1 MRIVRRNSSKWA
13 WAILGFFVMTACLSR
28 PLAAQSSYTAQLSG
42 TVNDTSGGVIP
53 GAKVILTD
61 EGTGIGATFLTDR
74 RGTYVFT
81 GLRPAAFTI
90 RVEAPGFK
98 AQERKGVALAVSQQA
113 TLDFTLSPGEVTE
126 SVTVTEQ
133 APLLDTGSATLGT
146 DVTNEYLQDI
156 PLINRSMFGLV
167 FSAGGVTETT
177 GSGITD
183 TYPSGTNFVSNG
195 QRNATAEVRVDG
207 ALTSAPEQG
216 EGATSNVYYQPSVE
230 IVQEFKVENN
240 SFSAEY
246 GNNGGTVVNMVLKSG
261 TNNFHGSGWWYLQR
275 AALDANDFFSNAQGQ
290 ARPDHLRDQY
300 GFSLGGPIRK
310 QKTFFF
316 VDYEKVRQD
325 DPIVVKGTVP
335 TDAMRNNGDFSQL
348 SPRNITLYNPF
359 DCTPAGSSNC
369 TRSAVVGDAS
379 NGSLNGVANVIP
391 QSLWDPVGKT
401 ILGLFPEPNVSG
413 PDPTVDNFQKAILS
427 SFPGYQF
434 DIKVDQQFG
443 QSQRLTGRYS
453 RLHSENSVPFVLGS
467 ADFNDGMSGLTNV
480 QNIGLE
486 YTWSVTPTLVWVSRF
501 AVDRAYAPVKPVMT
515 PSTLEAAGFPSY
527 LVQANGLDRM
537 PAIVMD
543 QNGND
548 RWLSMYT
555 QCCTNTNFAHTL
567 YSYSSALSWIH
578 EEHTVKAGFEQRQ
591 FLNNFWQPNYPTGC
605 FYFPQS
611 ITAQSP
617 TDPLLTHGNSFATL
631 LMGWADTSSGC
642 PFASAMLNIVPSV
655 ADKSAET
662 AFYGQDDWKVSS
674 RLTIN
679 LGLRYEWSSPYTVR
693 HNRQQYSDFTSSTG
707 VSVTLPDAS
716 QPLLNTAPPNQATPT
731 MLIGTTVYPFQQGT
745 GRSVPTDRNNL
756 APRIGFAFSI
766 TPNTVIRG
774 GAGVY
779 YGMSPATN
787 FQFPGTVYSAAGNA
801 IFSSDSNATRNFAVT
816 LSNPFPNGMPVPQGQ
831 KYGAVAL
838 WGYDNSNNVGL
849 EEARAADIYQWN
861 IGVQHLFPWEITI
874 GVDYS
879 ANRSTHL
886 PWGGYSSTRNRNFI
900 SSDLLAQLSAR
911 LHAQDPNCDD
921 SSDNCV
927 SSYLQQTIDNPFLT
941 FFQGPAA
948 TYNEPAAIYNQAQ
961 LPLFYFLRPYPQ
973 FAGTFQALPKFSANS
988 WYNSL
993 QVRFQKRMNH
1003 YFSFE
1008 GNYTYSKATDDSSIG
1023 ANAFVGNLNTVGG
1036 LTVGNPQQLDRLNKE
1051 WSVSAN
1057 DATNRLV
1064 VAGIFQLPVGR
1075 GLWIGSDMNRVLD
1088 GFVGGWQLAG
1098 VYTYQTGQPLPVV
1111 MASARLQDGN
1121 QRPNIIC
1128 SQLGS
1133 GFSYHT
1139 AAVNGLSQ
1147 TGAATS
1153 VLNPNC
1159 FADPGDQNPGN
1170 APRYNE
1176 SIRADGIRNWDLSLM
1191 KQFTVHEGMT
1201 LQFRAEAFNLT
1212 NTTRFA
1218 FPNLG
1223 WAPGVPGIDSVFG
1236 QVTLQ
1241 ANSPRIM
1248 QLGLRFQF

>member
-1 MRIVRRNSSKWA
+1 MRFTRPIHRIWLSSIVGLFLMN
-13 WAILGFFVMTACLSR
+13 ACLSR

-42 TVNDTSGGVIP
+42 TVSDTSGGVIP
-53 GAKVILTD
+53 GVKVVLTA
-61 EGTGIGATFLTDR
+61 EGTGIGATFLTDS
-74 RGTYVFT
+74 RGIYAFT
-81 GLRPAAFTI
+81 GVRPASYTI
-90 RVEAPGFK
+90 RVEVPGFK
-98 AQERKGVALAVSQQA
+98 AQERKGLVLAVSQQT
-113 TLDFTLSPGEVTE
+113 TLDFMLSPGEVTE
-126 SVTVTEQ
+126 SVTVTQQ

-146 DVTNEYLQDI
+146 DVTNEYVRDI

-167 FSAGGVTETT
+167 FLAGGVTETT
-177 GSGITD
+177 GAGTLD
-183 TYPSGTNFVSNG
+183 PYPNGTNFVSNG
-195 QRNATAEVRVDG
+195 QRNATAEVRIDG

-261 TNNFHGSGWWYLQR
+261 TNNLHGSAWWYLQR
-275 AALDANDFFSNAQGQ
+275 AVLDANDFFSNAQGQ

-316 VDYEKVRQD
+316 VDYEKVRQN
-325 DPIVVKGTVP
+325 DPIVIRGTVP
-335 TDAMRNNGDFSQL
+335 TDAMRNNGDFSQISESL
-348 SPRNITLYNPF
+348 FNPF
-359 DCTPAGSSNC
+359 ACTPAGSPSC
-369 TRSAVVGDAS
+369 TRPPIVGDAS
-379 NGSLNGVANVIP
+379 NGSLNLVPNVIP
-391 QSLWDPVGKT
+391 KGLWDPVGKT
-401 ILGLFPEPNVSG
+401 ILGLFPEPNISG
-413 PDPTVDNFQKAILS
+413 PDPTVNNFQQAILS
-427 SFPGYQF
+427 SSPGYQF

-443 QSQRLTGRYS
+443 QSQRLTARYS
-453 RLHSENSVPFVLGS
+453 RLHSENAVPFVLGNGNS
-467 ADFNDGMSGLTNV
+467 NINDGFSGLTNV
-480 QNIGLE
+480 QNVGLE
-486 YTWSVTPTLVWVSRF
+486 YTWSITPTLVWVSRF
-501 AVDRAYAPVKPVMT
+501 AIDRAYAPVKPVMT

-527 LVQANGLDRM
+527 LAQANGLDRM

-543 QNGND
+543 QNGTDN
-548 RWLSMYT
+548 WLSMYT

-567 YSYSSALSWIH
+567 FSYSSALAWVH
-578 EEHTVKAGFEQRQ
+578 GAHTFKAGFEQRQ

-617 TDPLLTHGNSFATL
+617 IDSDITHGNSFATL

-642 PFASAMLNIVPSV
+642 PLASAMLNIVPSV

-679 LGLRYEWSSPYTVR
+679 LGLRYEWSSPYTIR

-707 VSVTLPDAS
+707 VSVTLPDVS
-716 QPLLNTAPPNQATPT
+716 LPILGTVPPNQATPT
-731 MLIGTTVYPFQQGT
+731 VLIGTTVYPSQQGT
-745 GRSVPTDRNNL
+745 GRSVPTDRNNV
-756 APRIGFAFSI
+756 APRIGFAFSV
-766 TPNTVIRG
+766 TPTTVIRG

-801 IFSSDSNATRNFAVT
+801 IFSSDGNVSRNSSVT
-816 LSNPFPNGMPVPQGQ
+816 LSNPFPNGMPVPEGQ
-831 KYGAVAL
+831 KYGALAL

-849 EEARAADIYQWN
+849 QEARAADIYQWN
-861 IGVQHLFPWEITI
+861 IGVQHLLPWEITI
-874 GVDYS
+874 GADYS

-900 SSDLLAQLSAR
+900 SSDLLSQLSAQ
-911 LHAQDPNCDD
+911 LHAQDPNCDAD
-921 SSDNCV
+921 SCV
-927 SSYLQQTIDNPFLT
+927 SGYLQQSVDNPFFS
-941 FFQGPAA
+941 FFQGPGA

-961 LPLFYFLRPYPQ
+961 LPLFYFLRSYPQ

-1008 GNYTYSKATDDSSIG
+1008 GNYTYSKATDSNSIG
-1023 ANAFVGNLNTVGG
+1023 ANAFVGNLN
-1036 LTVGNPQQLDRLNKE
+1036 LGNPQQLDRLNKE
-1051 WSVSAN
+1051 WAISAN

-1064 VAGIFQLPVGR
+1064 FAGIFTIPVGR
-1075 GLWIGSDMNRVLD
+1075 GLLVGSAMNRVLD
-1088 GFVGGWQLAG
+1088 GFVGGWQLSG
-1098 VYTYQTGQPLPVV
+1098 VYTYQTGQPLPVS

-1121 QRPNIIC
+1121 QRPDIIC

-1139 AAVNGLSQ
+1139 AAVNGLTQ

-1170 APRYNE
+1170 APRYNA
-1176 SIRADGIRNWDLSLM
+1176 SIRADGIRNWDLSLI
-1191 KQFTVHEGMT
+1191 KQFSVHEGMT
-1201 LQFRAEAFNLT
+1201 LQFRAETFNLT
-1212 NTTRFA
+1212 NTARFT
-1218 FPNLG
+1218 FPNLA
-1223 WAPGVPGIDSVFG
+1223 WAPGVPGIDNVFG
-1236 QVTLQ
+1236 QVTSQ
-1241 ANSPRIM
+1241 ANSPRRM